1 MDLAELDDDDDSM
14 TSVDSNDGEDPD
26 YSANDP
32 IEAERARRIKQ
43 AEREKLRRRAGEP
56 EKPPVV
62 ELEKLH
68 PDFVVM
74 LRKVLGAG

>member
-1 MDLAELDDDDDSM
+1 MDLADLDDDDDSLA
-14 TSVDSNDGEDPD
+14 SFESNDGEDPD
-26 YSANDP
+26 YAANDP

-43 AEREKLRRRAGEP
+43 ADREKLRRRAGEP

-62 ELEKLH
+62 ELAKLH
-68 PDFVVM
+68 PDFVLM